1 MKVACIIFLLLA
13 LAIVTQSRRQRRHY
27 WSKSRCLE
35 KTLEEREEYA
45 DVVLAATVRRVRRIE
60 RHLVATVV
68 IKGIF
73 KGSHYLN
80 NVHDRRKKIYK
91 TGEGRYIRIK
101 GLGNPKICDNMV
113 YPRDTRI
120 FLLKYEKNGDLFLNS
135 SLVRITLNNM
145 ERTDAAVS
153 SEYKLQ

>member
-1 MKVACIIFLLLA
+1 MKIVYIIFLLL
-13 LAIVTQSRRQRRHY
+13 IVIVATESRRHRRHY

-60 RHLVATVV
+60 RHLEAIVV

-80 NVHDRRKKIYK
+80 NPKVKRKRIFRE
-91 TGEGRYIRIK
+91 GEGRFVRIK

-120 FLLKYEKNGDLFLNS
+120 FLLKYEKSGDLVLNS
-135 SLVRITLNNM
+135 SLVRITLDNM

-153 SEYKLQ
+153 SK